1 MHVHSK
7 LLIGARTT
15 KTLLVICHAILYSS
29 FNYYSYLTQT
39 KLYNS
44 FPAELFSKSK
54 VSSSKIQFFP
64 AQILIYFGLVVVIFS
79 SVYINSEISEAFRL
93 HVDNNDLRNAWCYKH
108 AESRDNGHSHDVV

>member
-1 MHVHSK
+1 MS
-7 LLIGARTT
+7 
-15 KTLLVICHAILYSS
+15 VICHAITYSS
-29 FNYYSYLTQT
+29 FNYSYLTQT

-44 FPAELFSKSK
+44 FLVELFSKSK

-64 AQILIYFGLVVVIFS
+64 AQILICFVVVEVIFS
-79 SVYINSEISEAFRL
+79 NVYINSEISKSFGL